1 MPAAVWP
8 TGAVSGSGPPS
19 RNRPGVP
26 RQLPLPQGKT
36 TFGARVVGVDMPRPR
51 SSSMTTMTHRETSVV
66 RLELT
71 QCHHRT
77 GTGIRN
83 AEECTDDRDY
93 PLHMSTLNKNV
104 RTSHETSDLSRV
116 QLDFPPILNGID
128 YLASVVDL
136 LLADPLGPRE
146 LKYAVI
152 HLNAAAE
159 VLLKARLQDEH
170 WSLVFDDPRKATRRA
185 FASGT
190 FTSCTMADAVTRLRD
205 TAQVA
210 LTDDEQNA
218 LKRLGQDRNAL
229 QHYGLTHSARAVE
242 SRTGQ
247 ALDFLLRFLKEELL
261 SGDRE
266 EAGLN
271 DEVPWNLVRDISVR
285 ARDISSYRTE
295 RRKRL
300 RGVLRDVA
308 RHTLTCHECGEL
320 ALVIGDRCHFC
331 NFPIGGFPRSTW
343 PTWC

>member
-1 MPAAVWP
+1 M
-8 TGAVSGSGPPS
+8 
-19 RNRPGVP
+19 
-26 RQLPLPQGKT
+26 
-36 TFGARVVGVDMPRPR
+36 
-51 SSSMTTMTHRETSVV
+51 
-66 RLELT
+66 
-71 QCHHRT
+71 
-77 GTGIRN
+77 
-83 AEECTDDRDY
+83 
-93 PLHMSTLNKNV
+93 
-104 RTSHETSDLSRV
+104 

-331 NFPIGGFPRSTW
+331 NFPIGGFPPEHVADMVLIFEALTRGGPDPQTVISRCVRCLRRAWVPAIATAADSTLRPFCFNCAAPVPEW
-343 PTWC
+343 TVALRPPEVR

>member
-1 MPAAVWP
+1 MSIPNQSV
-8 TGAVSGSGPPS
+8 
-19 RNRPGVP
+19 RN
-26 RQLPLPQGKT
+26 LDE
-36 TFGARVVGVDMPRPR
+36 A
-51 SSSMTTMTHRETSVV
+51 
-66 RLELT
+66 
-71 QCHHRT
+71 
-77 GTGIRN
+77 
-83 AEECTDDRDY
+83 
-93 PLHMSTLNKNV
+93 
-104 RTSHETSDLSRV
+104 SDLSRV

-128 YLASVVDL
+128 YLTSVVDL
-136 LLADPLGPRE
+136 LLADPVGPRE

-205 TAQVA
+205 TAQVT
-210 LTDDEQNA
+210 LTEDEQNV

-261 SGDRE
+261 SGDRY

-271 DEVPWNLVRDISVR
+271 SQVPLSLVMNISVRVRDIST
-285 ARDISSYRTE
+285 YRTE

-300 RGVLRDVA
+300 RGVLKDVT
-308 RHTLTCHECGEL
+308 RRTLACHECGEL
-320 ALVIGDRCHFC
+320 ALVIGDRCYFC
-331 NFPIGGFPRSTW
+331 DFPIGSFRPEHVADMVLMSEACTKGGPDPQSVIGHCMHCLKRAWVPAVATAADSTPRPFCFNCTAPVPKW
-343 PTWC
+343 TVALRPPTVQ